1 MQIISKLYIVCV
13 CACSLPANPC
23 PLAPPRS
30 PRVPQVLC
38 YLGILEYSSELNKK
52 LCAGEH
58 LAPGSEE
65 EVEIRG
71 CSIAAVE
78 RVKGCLNTYR
88 KVQKITSAQIDF
100 YLWNLAKNHS
110 NEMED
115 YPIHSR
121 SVCIQLA
128 VYTHPCSLSFLFI

>member
-1 MQIISKLYIVCV
+1 MCF
-13 CACSLPANPC
+13 LPAH
-23 PLAPPRS
+23 PLPSPS

-88 KVQKITSAQIDF
+88 KQKITSAQIDF
-100 YLWNLAKNHS
+100 YLWNLAKSHS

-115 YPIHSR
+115 YPIHR
-121 SVCIQLA
+121 TLTVF
-128 VYTHPCSLSFLFI
+128 Y